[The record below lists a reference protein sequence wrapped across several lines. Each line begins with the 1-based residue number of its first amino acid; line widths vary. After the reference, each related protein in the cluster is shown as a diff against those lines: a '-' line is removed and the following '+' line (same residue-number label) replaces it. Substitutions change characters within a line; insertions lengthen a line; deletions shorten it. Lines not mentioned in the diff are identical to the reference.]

1 MDIDRIVVFNASNV
15 TTTED
20 DENIT
25 LSTATGIPQQP
36 VQNTTLP
43 TIIGIPQKTL
53 PLTGLQNLTKP
64 V

>member
-20 DENIT
+20 DLGNI
-25 LSTATGIPQQP
+25 
-36 VQNTTLP
+36 TLP
-43 TIIGIPQKTL
+43 TIIGLPQKPVVSL
-53 PLTGLQNLTKP
+53 PLKGVQTGSQNDTNS

>member
-20 DENIT
+20 DHGNI
-25 LSTATGIPQQP
+25 
-36 VQNTTLP
+36 TLP
-43 TIIGIPQKTL
+43 TIIGIPQKSV
-53 PLTGLQNLTKP
+53 PLTGLQNDKNS